1 MDVVMSESEVLYAL
15 ENWSIF
21 DTIPDFVESTIEIIK
36 NKNEKIEA
44 LIAGQETLQ
53 NHIVEMKKVNI

>member
-53 NHIVEMKKVNI
+53 NHIVEMKKVNV